1 MLVKFLLLDLPH
13 GLLVEGNLGR
23 SVDTNC
29 GIFSVLIILLQDGDL
44 SKILDKVGIVTAMT
58 VLFLDSLGLLSE
70 LELVDNFNLLLS
82 NFTIAIVAIIVVTI
96 IRLDLVHVLL
106 QAHDLIE
113 LVIGSSLIF
122 LGLLS
127 LLLSVGQLLFFLDLL
142 LLEAL
147 RLNSLLHAEFTTLE
161 SLTIELVH
169 GEAHERLRNELHV
182 GDSLAKMGLGVA
194 NNAHIQDAVTD

>member
-70 LELVDNFNLLLS
+70 LELIDNFNLLLS